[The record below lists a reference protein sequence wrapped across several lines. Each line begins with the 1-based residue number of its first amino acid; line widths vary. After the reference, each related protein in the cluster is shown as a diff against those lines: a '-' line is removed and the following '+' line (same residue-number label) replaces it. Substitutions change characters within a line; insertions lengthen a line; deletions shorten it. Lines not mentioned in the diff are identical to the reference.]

1 MSVFASVPIKKR
13 FLYTLPNKY
22 LNCLTAILSIIH
34 GHVKMT
40 QLTLIDTLSLTYLLV
55 VYCRLDHEIRL
66 IPKYIQPFLAKFGG
80 KIHGPYKL
88 HTTCYAVLKP
98 YATEICII
106 HIRSLHYEKESTKL
120 V

>member
-1 MSVFASVPIKKR
+1 M
-13 FLYTLPNKY
+13 
-22 LNCLTAILSIIH
+22 SIIH

-66 IPKYIQPFLAKFGG
+66 IRTQIHTAIFSQIWWKNTRPIQIPY
-80 KIHGPYKL
+80 HG
-88 HTTCYAVLKP
+88 CYTFLKP
-98 YATEICII
+98 RVIDVRNIKGV
-106 HIRSLHYEKESTKL
+106 RL